1 MNQATANITRSTDVR
16 PRSFARPHSS
26 SLLTSQMTAVPIE
39 RLTARYLYLPVAR
52 LDIMARY
59 YCLAGS

>member
-1 MNQATANITRSTDVR
+1 
-16 PRSFARPHSS
+16 
-26 SLLTSQMTAVPIE
+26 MTAVPIE